1 MNKIRLQESPIAF
14 QVVGEGPPVVLLHG
28 FGGSHTHWDKIV
40 PELSKSFK
48 LILPNLGPLTLGSMK
63 LTFSEQVEMMG
74 DFKRAIHH
82 EFGNFSLVGISY
94 GAAIAWAISSHD
106 DERQIEKLLLINPL
120 PPNPGSNMQSWSLKR
135 LLFMGRWAPLLAL
148 YLLTPLAHWD
158 FHQVA
163 ADIRVDWPT
172 RAPKFSKIFTRRQK
186 MLFHL
191 IHRFSWILKN
201 EYWKPWWK
209 ELKKIKVPVCIVHGS
224 HDRIFSD
231 FTMRKLRSNFMDS
244 ELRTVERGTHL
255 AIQSS
260 AREIIAMIREFFT
273 PKKAS

>member
-14 QVVGEGPPVVLLHG
+14 QVVGEGPPIVLLHG

-40 PELSKSFK
+40 PELSKNFK
-48 LILPNLGPLTLGSMK
+48 VILPNLGPLTLGSMK

-74 DFKRAIHH
+74 DFKRAVFH
-82 EFGNFSLVGISY
+82 EFGKFLLVGISY
-94 GAAIAWAISSHD
+94 GAAIAWAMSSHD
-106 DERQIEKLLLINPL
+106 DENHIEKLLLINPM
-120 PPNPGSNMQSWSLKR
+120 PPNPSSNMQSWSLKR
-135 LLFMGRWAPLLAL
+135 LLFMGKWTPLLAL

-172 RAPKFSKIFTRRQK
+172 RAPRFTKIFTRRQK

-201 EYWKPWWK
+201 ENWKPWWK
-209 ELKKIKVPVCIVHGS
+209 ELKKIKIPVCIVHGS

-231 FTMRKLRSNFMDS
+231 LTMRKLRSNFMDS
-244 ELRTVERGTHL
+244 ELRTIDRGTHL

-260 AREIIAMIREFFT
+260 AREIIAMIREFSSVQR
-273 PKKAS
+273 AS